1 MRQVEG
7 PAPLGD
13 MENARLD
20 LEAMR
25 ARIAELEREVAALR
39 SERRSERPGSVFTSA
54 DPQRRVAEVVHHRTQ
69 HYLGLLLSEVARSSG
84 DLLTVTLS
92 YTELALGELEADSPV
107 REWISEIRESALRSE
122 TLTKRLVSA
131 TRRKAAPRE
140 LMTPKVLLR
149 RCESRLRD
157 RLSPGQTLTVE
168 AQTSRLIDADPEL
181 ITLALESLIDN
192 AVDAMAGPGR
202 VRILVTDATRDAS
215 STARTSRTS
224 PGPHV
229 CIRVEDSGPGVPAE
243 LRERVFD
250 PFFSTRRDP
259 LHPGL
264 GLPTCELVARI
275 HGGAIEIMECETG
288 GAVQM
293 VLPCAGGEPASQ
305 SDATPAHGSRQA
317 TVLLVEDEFTIRQL
331 GRRILV
337 DAGYEV
343 LVASSA
349 AEALELARR
358 HVAAVDLVVTDVVM
372 PKVSGPELA
381 RRLRSEFPRLGVLYV
396 SGFTR
401 DDLDDMRG
409 LEGSVDLLPKP
420 FHPDELL
427 ARVQAAIER
436 TRRMADTIPP
446 ARP

>member
-1 MRQVEG
+1 MRQLEG
-7 PAPLGD
+7 PSPLGD
-13 MENARLD
+13 TDTSRAD
-20 LEAMR
+20 PEAMR

-39 SERRSERPGSVFTSA
+39 SGRRSETPGSVFPSPDA
-54 DPQRRVAEVVHHRTQ
+54 QRRLGEVVHHRTQ

-92 YTELALGELEADSPV
+92 YTELALGELDPESPV
-107 REWISEIRESALRSE
+107 REWISEIRDCAMRNE

-149 RCESRLRD
+149 RCEARLRE
-157 RLSPGQTLTVE
+157 RLSAGQTLTVE
-168 AQTSRLIDADPEL
+168 VQTSRLIDVDPEL
-181 ITLALESLIDN
+181 VTLALESLIDN
-192 AVDAMAGPGR
+192 SVEAMAGPGR
-202 VRILVTDATRDAS
+202 VRVLVTDATRS
-215 STARTSRTS
+215 STDSTNRTSS
-224 PGPHV
+224 GPHV
-229 CIRVEDSGPGVPAE
+229 RIRVEDSGPGIPVE
-243 LRERVFD
+243 HRERVFD

-259 LHPGL
+259 RHPGL
-264 GLPTCELVARI
+264 GLPTCELVARV
-275 HGGAIEIMECETG
+275 HGGTIEIAECQSG
-288 GAVQM
+288 GAVEM
-293 VLPCAGGEPASQ
+293 VLPCAGGEPTSQ
-305 SDATPAHGSRQA
+305 SEATPADGTRA
-317 TVLLVEDEFTIRQL
+317 PTVLLVEDEFTIRQL
-331 GRRILV
+331 GRRILA
-337 DAGYEV
+337 DAGYQV

-349 AEALELARR
+349 AEALDLARR
-358 HVAAVDLVVTDVVM
+358 REEAVDLVVTDVVM
-372 PKVSGPELA
+372 PKMSGPELA
-381 RRLRSEFPRLGVLYV
+381 RVLRSEFPRLGVLYV

-436 TRRMADTIPP
+436 ARRMADTIPP